1 VGRGGGALS
10 GGQMQRLS
18 IARALLKS
26 PKILLMD
33 EPTSALDAE
42 SEGLVVATLRRLRGA
57 MTIVVVTHRP
67 STAAVADRVVLLD
80 AGRIAAEGPPGEV
93 LTRPELGDVSSPIGV
108 LAEVE

>member
-1 VGRGGGALS
+1 MGRGGGALS